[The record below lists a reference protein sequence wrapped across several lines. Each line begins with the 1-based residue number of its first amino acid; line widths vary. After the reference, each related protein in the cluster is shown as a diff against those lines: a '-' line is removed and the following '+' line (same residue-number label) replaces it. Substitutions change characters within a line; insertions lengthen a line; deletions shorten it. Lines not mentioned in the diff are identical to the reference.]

1 MVKLFWLA
9 LVVIL
14 LTDYLLIV
22 FLRRLVYSFLLS
34 KHNLK
39 GAKKIHCSQ
48 SYKNKLTLN
57 YIKAY
62 AIYPKQFNFWHKVYL
77 FFLVSTPLPYIAIIL
92 VGIFDIAASVNLIIV
107 FYVVKTLWLFIVRS
121 RFVTK
126 YITIYDKRCK
136 DKR

>member
-9 LVVIL
+9 LIVIL

-34 KHNLK
+34 KHNIK

-62 AIYPKQFNFWHKVYL
+62 VIYPKQFDFWHKVYL
-77 FFLVSTPLPYIAIIL
+77 FFLVSTPLTYIVIAL
-92 VGIFDIAASVNLIIV
+92 VGIFDIATSVNLIII
-107 FYVVKTLWLFIVRS
+107 FYVIKTICFFIVRAQFNS
-121 RFVTK
+121 GRISKF
-126 YITIYDKRCK
+126 DKRYK
-136 DKR
+136 

>member
-9 LVVIL
+9 LIL
-14 LTDYLLIV
+14 IMLTDYLLIV

-34 KHNLK
+34 KRNIK

-62 AIYPKQFNFWHKVYL
+62 VIYPKQFDFWHKVYL
-77 FFLVSTPLPYIAIIL
+77 FFLVSTPLLYIVIAL
-92 VGIFDIAASVNLIIV
+92 VGIFDIATSVNLIIV
-107 FYVVKTLWLFIVRS
+107 FYVIKTICFFIVRS
-121 RFVTK
+121 RFVTQD
-126 YITIYDKRCK
+126 ITIYDKRCK
-136 DKR
+136 DK